1 MLQYIAITINC
12 LETLSQYLNL
22 NLEQYSF
29 YSYLLDQIAV
39 SKSNAADIVTMHWG
53 HSAVYKTCSSQYL
66 ELKVIPASYMKM
78 IATRRLAKAPPPPS
92 SSSSS
97 SSSSLHCRQVSKIC
111 NHQMVPKVS
120 RTGLGIMK
128 TIPCSNMLIGP

>member
-29 YSYLLDQIAV
+29 YGYLLDQIAV

-78 IATRRLAKAPPPPS
+78 IATRRLANALPPP
-92 SSSSS
+92 SS

-111 NHQMVPKVS
+111 NHQMIPKVS
-120 RTGLGIMK
+120 RTGFGIMN